1 MAYRGIEFYERMMR
15 MVLACLLALTA
26 ILPTTVPAN
35 AASERTL
42 YLYYTHTKETARIT
56 FKRNGRYVQS
66 GLDQLNWFLRDWRRN
81 EPTEMDPALFDI
93 IWEVY
98 QATGSDQPVHVVS
111 AYRAPETNAML
122 AARSSAVAK
131 NSNHMRGMAMDF
143 YIPGVPVSKIRELG
157 FRIQG
162 GGVGYYP
169 NSNSPFV
176 HLDTGSVRA
185 WPRMTT
191 AQLRQIFP
199 DGRTLHVPSNGNVLS
214 QEGRA
219 WAQAQYSQCHR
230 VPCGSG
236 SNLTGG
242 SGSDTQVADNR
253 PTRTLMDLFT
263 GEGNS
268 NEQQASQPTQVA
280 SAPTQRSVNSVP
292 VTPAPPPASSAPIA
306 LASLPPERPA
316 ALSTATAA
324 AEAAPQNIPFEVREG
339 TAAGATQV
347 AELITEAQA
356 PVPPSLSRDL
366 AQLRTATPSAVEG
379 GNEGTLAIAALE
391 ANAPEPQ
398 PRPDFAPAV
407 VASAYAPTASATTNL
422 VDGERAQSAPAPIM
436 RPALSETP
444 LPQDILTP
452 DRIETAG
459 INPQMGL
466 ESFADLFE
474 GPILPIDGKP
484 DEATA
489 NALASLTTRPGE
501 LYAPDI
507 GHVTETL
514 LTPVAVASAHY
525 GFMTEPDN
533 ADFDPSTQPG
543 NTALDTGFS
552 PTTALG
558 VGMSSFGT
566 MPSILV
572 TLPR

>member
-1 MAYRGIEFYERMMR
+1 

-26 ILPTTVPAN
+26 IVPAATVPAS

-66 GLDQLNWFLRDWRRN
+66 GLDELNWFLRDWRRN
-81 EPTEMDPALFDI
+81 EATDMDPALFDI
-93 IWEVY
+93 LWEVY
-98 QATGSDQPVHVVS
+98 QASGASQPIHIVS

-122 AARSSAVAK
+122 ASRSSGVAD
-131 NSNHMRGMAMDF
+131 NSQHMRGKAMDF

-169 NSNSPFV
+169 SSNSPFV

-199 DGRTLHVPSNGNVLS
+199 DGRTLHIPSNGNVLS

-230 VPCGSG
+230 VPCNAGS
-236 SNLTGG
+236 SLTGG
-242 SGSDTQVADNR
+242 SGSETQVASNR
-253 PTRTLMDLFT
+253 PTRTLMDIFT
-263 GEGNS
+263 GGGNS
-268 NEQQASQPTQVA
+268 NNDQPAPQPTQVA
-280 SAPTQRSVNSVP
+280 SAPTQRSVTSVP
-292 VTPAPPPASSAPIA
+292 VTAPAPAEPVA
-306 LASLPPERPA
+306 LEDLPPQRPD
-316 ALSTATAA
+316 ALGAATAV

-339 TAAGATQV
+339 AAAGATQV
-347 AELITEAQA
+347 AALITDAQA

-366 AQLRTATPSAVEG
+366 AELRTTTPSAFAG

-407 VASAYAPTASATTNL
+407 VASAYAAAPGATASL
-422 VDGERAQSAPAPIM
+422 VNEDPAVRQAPAPVM
-436 RPALSETP
+436 RPALSDTP
-444 LPQDILTP
+444 VPTDILDP

-474 GPILPIDGKP
+474 GPILPVDGRP

-489 NALASLTTRPGE
+489 NALASLKSRPGE

-514 LTPVAVASAHY
+514 LSPVSVASAHY

-533 ADFDPSTQPG
+533 ADFDPATHPG
-543 NTALDTGFS
+543 NTTLDAGFS
-552 PTTALG
+552 RTAALG

-572 TLPR
+572 TLP